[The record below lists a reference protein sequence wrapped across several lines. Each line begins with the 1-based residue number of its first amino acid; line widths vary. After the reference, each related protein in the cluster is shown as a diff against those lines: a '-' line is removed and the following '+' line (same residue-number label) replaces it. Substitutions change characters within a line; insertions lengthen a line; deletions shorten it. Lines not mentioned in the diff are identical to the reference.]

1 MIFQIKVSLM
11 ELKSKIWRRLEVD
24 DSIFLEE
31 LHESIQIAFNW
42 SNAHHHYFI
51 MDHSDLFTLGD
62 EESELF
68 IGPIQADSQN
78 AEVEMRDECKVRLSD
93 VLNEEQVGR

>member
-31 LHESIQIAFNW
+31 LHEYIQIAFKW

-51 MDHSDLFTLGD
+51 MDHRVLFALG
-62 EESELF
+62 
-68 IGPIQADSQN
+68 
-78 AEVEMRDECKVRLSD
+78 
-93 VLNEEQVGR
+93 